1 MSKNDDWRNKR
12 NDYSMYAL
20 FSTDRRAEKKQQK
33 KQAQRTSS
41 PLTQHE
47 ESTNSTN
54 KAHRVSR
61 SVSNGENDTYGVW
74 NTKKTYHRPSGAD
87 HGSGTVTFRAP
98 RGAVSYAVPRS
109 KNTAAQ
115 HATEK
120 SVADTTKA
128 NDKTIER
135 ERYTVRRARRTP
147 HRPQADKRASVRAKN
162 RNEALFL
169 VETNGEKVLMRNA
182 SLTEMR
188 AVRVPPNIQIKTYKN
203 PKISPAPISFIV
215 MAAVITLMILA
226 LISSYVQLN
235 EQTRALSDAE
245 EELETLNTRVS
256 DLQLQI
262 VQRSDLVQIESEA
275 QEMGMV
281 KNDTLP
287 REYVALEGHDH
298 ARVVEEENEESDQ
311 EVSVQTVILPDPAS

>member
-1 MSKNDDWRNKR
+1 MEH
-12 NDYSMYAL
+12 
-20 FSTDRRAEKKQQK
+20 EK
-33 KQAQRTSS
+33 
-41 PLTQHE
+41 
-47 ESTNSTN
+47 
-54 KAHRVSR
+54 
-61 SVSNGENDTYGVW
+61 DI
-74 NTKKTYHRPSGAD
+74 HRPSGAD
-87 HGSGTVTFRAP
+87 HGDGTVTFRAP
-98 RGAVSYAVPRS
+98 RGAASYAVPHS
-109 KNTAAQ
+109 KTAAG
-115 HATEK
+115 HLPPEK
-120 SVADTTKA
+120 SVTDETKA
-128 NDKTIER
+128 NNKTIER

-203 PKISPAPISFIV
+203 PKIAPAPISFIV

-287 REYVALEGHDH
+287 Q
-298 ARVVEEENEESDQ
+298 ARICRAGR
-311 EVSVQTVILPDPAS
+311 T

>member
-1 MSKNDDWRNKR
+1 
-12 NDYSMYAL
+12 
-20 FSTDRRAEKKQQK
+20 
-33 KQAQRTSS
+33 
-41 PLTQHE
+41 
-47 ESTNSTN
+47 
-54 KAHRVSR
+54 
-61 SVSNGENDTYGVW
+61 
-74 NTKKTYHRPSGAD
+74 
-87 HGSGTVTFRAP
+87 
-98 RGAVSYAVPRS
+98 
-109 KNTAAQ
+109 
-115 HATEK
+115 
-120 SVADTTKA
+120 
-128 NDKTIER
+128 
-135 ERYTVRRARRTP
+135 
-147 HRPQADKRASVRAKN
+147 
-162 RNEALFL
+162 
-169 VETNGEKVLMRNA
+169 MRNA

-203 PKISPAPISFIV
+203 PKIAPAPISFIV